1 MFENII
7 VEIDSNQANCNVI
20 SQFLKLCNVVFRFS
34 KNVLFEIFFWMVVVN
49 TNDYVW
55 FVTIKDF
62 NPSRLNSLSIMIS
75 SIKIFLWF
83 KLNTY
88 FNIKTTT
95 TLNWWSFVPMIVL
108 VAILFPRFNFTFS
121 FRSPCFR
128 HSYNTKTKFQITNE
142 CFKVLRFALSE
153 QIFVWNRLKSL
164 VWCRCLLSLWN

>member
-34 KNVLFEIFFWMVVVN
+34 KNVLFEIFFGMVAVN

-62 NPSRLNSLSIMIS
+62 NPNRLNSLSIMIS

-95 TLNWWSFVPMIVL
+95 TLN
-108 VAILFPRFNFTFS
+108 R
-121 FRSPCFR
+121 
-128 HSYNTKTKFQITNE
+128 
-142 CFKVLRFALSE
+142 
-153 QIFVWNRLKSL
+153 
-164 VWCRCLLSLWN
+164 